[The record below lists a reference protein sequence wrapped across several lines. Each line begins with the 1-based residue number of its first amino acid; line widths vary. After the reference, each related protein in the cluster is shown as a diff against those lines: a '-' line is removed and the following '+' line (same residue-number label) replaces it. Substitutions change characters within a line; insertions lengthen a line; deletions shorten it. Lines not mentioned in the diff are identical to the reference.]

1 MFLSDIGVSMS
12 LIWFRIIV
20 NSVGFDLIWYIRC
33 ECAEGSKFVDL
44 NWIQSYSFEL
54 LSCSV
59 ILLSRKSKRVLEYE
73 INLLVIYIY
82 LFIFFFIENV
92 NIGINWVFSTNVD
105 APGRE
110 FSGYCSATSRRCCWR
125 RNGLW
130 MEWWWW
136 FTWVESTKGIDWSH
150 RGSDCRFSACVVHAK
165 HNECWTARNAQT
177 FGARKHDY
185 VISHQCLVL
194 ETVHYVLH
202 FMVGDL
208 ES

>member
-1 MFLSDIGVSMS
+1 MCRGKQIRGLK
-12 LIWFRIIV
+12 L
-20 NSVGFDLIWYIRC
+20 NSVLFMNCYHVRLFCYLGNQNELCNMRSIFWWYI
-33 ECAEGSKFVDL
+33 
-44 NWIQSYSFEL
+44 Y
-54 LSCSV
+54 
-59 ILLSRKSKRVLEYE
+59 
-73 INLLVIYIY
+73 IN
-82 LFIFFFIENV
+82 IFFFIENV
-92 NIGINWVFSTNVD
+92 NIGINWVFSTNVV

-208 ES
+208 EF